1 MRKSTTVP
9 DHVMRKRIDPIAQF
23 MQEHDQTLVQL
34 SHLRK
39 SSAAIAQE
47 GFSQDAWR
55 RLAKAVEFIEDE
67 VTHHNR
73 REEEAL
79 FPVLE
84 RYVEGPT
91 GLMRAEHKMLKR
103 EFTRLHRAYARLEKD
118 HEDRQAA
125 GEVAAVAQLIVRIMV
140 NHIHKENHILF
151 PLVQKFLTKDA
162 LREIARRMTAGE
174 VSSG

>member
-1 MRKSTTVP
+1 
-9 DHVMRKRIDPIAQF
+9 

-34 SHLRK
+34 AQLQKATASIAAGGY
-39 SSAAIAQE
+39 SA
-47 GFSQDAWR
+47 DVWR
-55 RLAKAVEFIEDE
+55 RLTRAVEFIRDE

-73 REEEAL
+73 REEDAL

-91 GLMRAEHKMLKR
+91 DLMRAEHRTLKK
-103 EFTRLHRAYARLEKD
+103 EFTRLQKAFENLCKDRANRE
-118 HEDRQAA
+118 
-125 GEVAAVAQLIVRIMV
+125 AAVAVAEISQGIVKIMV

-162 LREIARRMTAGE
+162 LREIARRMTAE
-174 VSSG
+174 DFISS

>member
-1 MRKSTTVP
+1 MRKTTTLP
-9 DHVMRKRIDPIAQF
+9 DHVTGIRVDPIAQF

-39 SSAAIAQE
+39 ASSAIATE
-47 GFSQDAWR
+47 GYSHDAWR
-55 RLAKAVEFIEDE
+55 RLAKAVEFIQDE

-73 REEEAL
+73 REEQAL

-91 GLMRAEHKMLKR
+91 ELMRTEHKMLKR
-103 EFTRLHRAYARLEKD
+103 EFTRLQRSYKVLEKH
-118 HEDRQAA
+118 HEDREAA
-125 GEVAAVAQLIVRIMV
+125 KSVAATAQVIVRIMV

-162 LREIARRMTAGE
+162 LREIARRMTATDITP
-174 VSSG
+174 S